1 MIRTKQDILN
11 TLRQSRFRLR
21 TLGIRRIGLFG
32 SFVRGEQN
40 ANSDIDLLVEF
51 DPGRKT
57 FDAFM
62 ELSRFLEQTLE
73 HEVELVT
80 VESLSPYLGPHIL
93 EEVEYASL
101 QDSRPP
107 ATITRNP
114 EARVK
119 TRIA

>member
-1 MIRTKQDILN
+1 MIKTKQDILDVLDQN
-11 TLRQSRFRLR
+11 RSRLR
-21 TLGIRRIGLFG
+21 ALGLKRIGLFG

-101 QDSRPP
+101 
-107 ATITRNP
+107 A
-114 EARVK
+114 A
-119 TRIA
+119 